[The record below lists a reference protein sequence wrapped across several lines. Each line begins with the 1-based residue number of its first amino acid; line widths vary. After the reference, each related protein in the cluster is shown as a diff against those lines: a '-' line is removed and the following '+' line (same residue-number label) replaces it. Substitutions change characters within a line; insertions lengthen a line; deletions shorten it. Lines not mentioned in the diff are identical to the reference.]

1 MAKQISPFHSAD
13 SKVFM
18 VRVHQGKVL
27 RKGKREQAEESF
39 AMLVKILGPVSV
51 LVSL

>member
-1 MAKQISPFHSAD
+1 
-13 SKVFM
+13 M
-18 VRVHQGKVL
+18 VRVHPGKVL

-39 AMLVKILGPVSV
+39 VKLVKILELESV